1 MKALLA
7 LAMLCAPLIA
17 HADTFRYPPLKELAD
32 SLNVAW
38 IQQDGVWWLSDPGE
52 EGMKPPPCQKIV
64 DKLVKENIADTT
76 IFPLGRD
83 IKDYKAGPHTF
94 AEYKASCTQVAY
106 LSKAKAFTDEAFMA
120 INFRDEEFAKR
131 CIDRYDEVIKAG
143 VKPTEIVP
151 TSMVAVRGGPDVE
164 VSGSIENIRIK
175 FCDPLYKKVAEERA
189 KREAPYRAVLKGD
202 KLDAALSGRFWML
215 PGKVEGAN
223 NPKRLAANNVWFY
236 EMEPSDGSCAN
247 GKTIILYRWQFDQK
261 TSKFLKAT
269 EKQYCGTPPASAY
282 R

>member
-1 MKALLA
+1 MKAVLA
-7 LAMLCAPLIA
+7 LCVCASLSA
-17 HADTFRYPPLKELAD
+17 HADPNDQLK
-32 SLNVAW
+32 SLGDHLNTAW
-38 IQQDGVWWLSDPGE
+38 IQKGGVWWLADQGE
-52 EGMKPPPCQKIV
+52 NDMKPPPCQRLV
-64 DKLVKENIADTT
+64 DELVKANTPDTAT
-76 IFPLGRD
+76 FSLQRD
-83 IKDYKAGPHTF
+83 IKDFKAGTHTF
-94 AEYKASCTQVAY
+94 AEAKASCVQVAY
-106 LSKAKAFTDEAFMA
+106 VSKVKAFTDEVFLA
-120 INFRDEEFAKR
+120 INFRDMEFAKR
-131 CIDRYDEVIKAG
+131 CVDRYDEVIKAG

-164 VSGSIENIRIK
+164 FSGSIENVRTK
-175 FCDPLYKKVAEERA
+175 FCDPLYKKVADDKA

-223 NPKRLAANNVWFY
+223 SPKLLAANNVWFY
-236 EMEPSDGSCAN
+236 EMEPSDGSCAS

-269 EKQYCGTPPASAY
+269 EKQFCGMPPASAY